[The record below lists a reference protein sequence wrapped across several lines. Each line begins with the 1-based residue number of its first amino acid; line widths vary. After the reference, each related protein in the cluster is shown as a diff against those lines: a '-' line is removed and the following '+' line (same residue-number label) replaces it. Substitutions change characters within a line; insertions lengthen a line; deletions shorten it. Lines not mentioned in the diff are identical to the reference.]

1 MTAKK
6 TVAPDPKKAAA
17 ETPKKAKAAKPAA
30 DPKDTKALKV
40 ASGKAATTAAAAPA
54 AAKSSAKAAP
64 VKAAPAKP
72 AAKGK
77 PAAKTAGKAPKGRT
91 AQAIGDSIRRRGAG
105 RDRYD
110 AATHAF
116 VMLDVDRE
124 LDRIYGDSRGSGAGA
139 LLRLIV
145 RHARAA
151 WQDRIDRVALVG
163 GGIADEPN
171 VGRNPPE

>member
-1 MTAKK
+1 MNRDLQSFSQQGAR
-6 TVAPDPKKAAA
+6 VRRAMAV
-17 ETPKKAKAAKPAA
+17 EQR
-30 DPKDTKALKV
+30 
-40 ASGKAATTAAAAPA
+40 
-54 AAKSSAKAAP
+54 
-64 VKAAPAKP
+64 
-72 AAKGK
+72 
-77 PAAKTAGKAPKGRT
+77 RT